1 MYKSILIP
9 TDGSA
14 LSGRAIQQG
23 AALAKALGARVTGLY
38 VTPNFHMAVFEDF
51 TPAYGRDRAKF
62 EAVIAKAAKK
72 HLDAVAQAAREAGVA
87 CECVSRDSDFPY
99 EAIIKVAEE
108 MRSDLIVM
116 ASHGRKGVAGLVLG
130 SETQKVLT
138 HSRVP
143 VLVVR

>member
-9 TDGSA
+9 TDGSE

-23 AALAKALGARVTGLY
+23 AELAKALGARVTGLY
-38 VTPNFHMAVFEDF
+38 VTPNFQMTVFEDF
-51 TPAYGRDRAKF
+51 TPAYGRDKSIFVA
-62 EAVIAKAAKK
+62 AVAKAAKK
-72 HLDAVAQAAREAGVA
+72 HLDIIAKAARGAGVA
-87 CECVSRDSDFPY
+87 CECITRNSDFPY
-99 EAIIKVAEE
+99 DAIIKAAVE

-138 HSRVP
+138 HSKVP